1 MLGAGGGWGEVR
13 RAGGGGGDGGVGL
26 GIEGSFLASRLQ
38 TEVALHALTAGDPL
52 FSQSRAGPP

>member
-1 MLGAGGGWGEVR
+1 MGVGRW
-13 RAGGGGGDGGVGL
+13 GGDGGVGL